1 MTDQPDP
8 PGRPAQP
15 APADN
20 PPSTSSRAARRS
32 LAGWV
37 RRHLL
42 ATLVGSAVA
51 GVAMGQVYVSLA
63 DVGEQTQAGVNS
75 DAGGELRLAV
85 EFAPDERGEPVE
97 MSGTTLTG
105 GSLSLSSSRGRVVVI
120 NVWGSWCPPCREEA
134 PILAKASRTYAG
146 RVDFVGVNVRDNRA
160 SAQAFERRYGIEYP
174 SIEDTDGRAVLALNQ
189 YVPANA
195 VPATLVLDRQG
206 RVAARV
212 LGAVR
217 DATLRALL
225 KPVLAEPAG
234 R

>member
-8 PGRPAQP
+8 PDQPAQLT
-15 APADN
+15 PADN
-20 PPSTSSRAARRS
+20 RSPTRSRAALWSVAR
-32 LAGWV
+32 WV

-51 GVAMGQVYVSLA
+51 GVAMGQLYVSLA
-63 DVGEQTQAGVNS
+63 DANEQTQGS
-75 DAGGELRLAV
+75 GDLDAGADQRLAA

-97 MSGTTLTG
+97 VSGTTLTG
-105 GSLSLSSSRGRVVVI
+105 GSLSLSSSRGRVVVV

-134 PILAKASRTYAG
+134 PMLAAASRTYEG

-160 SAQAFERRYGIEYP
+160 SAMAFETRYGIEYP

-195 VPATLVLDRQG
+195 VPATLVLDREG

-217 DATLRALL
+217 EATLRALL
-225 KPVLAEPAG
+225 KSVLAEPAG
-234 R
+234 P